1 MKPATQGSSIGVTI
15 VRDDSELTAG
25 VKEALVY
32 DNILVVE
39 QYLDGHEFTVP
50 VLEGKALPVIE
61 IRPHSGEYD
70 YTSKYTTGATDYLVP
85 APIDEAL
92 TKKLQAIGETVYR
105 ELQCSGVIRID
116 FMTNKAGEAFVLE
129 YNTIPGMTATSLV
142 PKSAKAMGMDF
153 PTLCEK
159 ILLTAGLGKF

>member
-92 TKKLQAIGETVYR
+92 TKKLQLSVKLYIV
-105 ELQCSGVIRID
+105 
-116 FMTNKAGEAFVLE
+116 N
-129 YNTIPGMTATSLV
+129 YNAPA
-142 PKSAKAMGMDF
+142 
-153 PTLCEK
+153 
-159 ILLTAGLGKF
+159 